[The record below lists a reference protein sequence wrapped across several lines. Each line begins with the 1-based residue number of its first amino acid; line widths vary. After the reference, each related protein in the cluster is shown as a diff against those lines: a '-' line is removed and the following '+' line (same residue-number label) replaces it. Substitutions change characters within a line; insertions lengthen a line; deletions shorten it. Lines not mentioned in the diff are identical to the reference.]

1 MQGSAD
7 LFERASRTVQ
17 RNIHRS
23 IAEVARV
30 SDLKAALFS
39 LPVFV
44 KPAYE
49 GASKGITGR
58 CLVHDTDWLQTVV
71 ETVLLLLRDH
81 GSLCCSEGRPESW
94 PASLFVYVIIT
105 EPNSGSKAHD
115 FWPLS
120 LP

>member
-39 LPVFV
+39 LPVFA

-71 ETVLLLLRDH
+71 ETVLL
-81 GSLCCSEGRPESW
+81 CSETTGVCTVRKVGLSLGRPLCLCMS
-94 PASLFVYVIIT
+94 S
-105 EPNSGSKAHD
+105 S
-115 FWPLS
+115 LS
-120 LP
+120 LTGSTRVA